1 MADLRP
7 KVTLAAYSLSI
18 PNSGVARLARLV
30 AKVLCEEARQGKLDL
45 KSLVLNDEE
54 PPSDSQIVQRSARG
68 SRFRFFYE
76 ANKAAYSSHCV
87 IYDFLGMARAQT
99 RVPFFNRPFMTWICG
114 VEVWEGA
121 RASRLRAARQAGR
134 LLSISRYT
142 LDRAVSLHRRFP
154 EAEVCWLGT
163 ENDEPAA
170 PRVAAGRPPVVLTLA
185 RLDAG
190 GGYKGTPE
198 LIAAWPDVL
207 RAVPEAKLV
216 IVGDGPGRGT
226 LEQMARDSGVRDSS
240 IEFRGMVSDEER
252 ERAWEEASVFA
263 MPSRGEGFGLVY
275 AEAMRH
281 GIPVIASIHDAA
293 QEISIDGLTGRNI
306 DLDRSGELCD
316 ALVDLLR
323 NSDLATGLGEN
334 GRKRWE
340 EHFCFTAFRRRFLPH
355 VYDLL
360 EAA

>member
-1 MADLRP
+1 MANPRP
-7 KVTLAAYSLSI
+7 KVVLAAYSLSI

-30 AKVLCEEARQGKLDL
+30 AKVLCEEARQGNLDVE
-45 KSLVLNDEE
+45 SLVLNDEQ
-54 PPSDSQIVQRSARG
+54 PCSDSPIVPRSARG
-68 SRFRFFYE
+68 SRLRYFYE
-76 ANKAAYSSHCV
+76 VNKAVYSSSCA
-87 IYDFLGMARAQT
+87 IYDFLGMARAQY
-99 RVPFFNRPFMTWICG
+99 RLPFLDRPFMTWICG
-114 VEVWEGA
+114 VEVWEAA
-121 RASRLRAARQAGR
+121 RASRLRAAQKAGR

-142 LDRAVSLHRRFP
+142 LDRAAKLHPRFP

-163 ENDEPAA
+163 ETDDPA
-170 PRVAAGRPPVVLTLA
+170 PRRIAANRPPVVLTLA

-198 LIAAWPDVL
+198 LIQAWPDIL

-226 LEQMARDSGVRDSS
+226 LEQMASGIGLRGAS

-252 ERAWEEASVFA
+252 ERAWGEASVFA

-281 GIPVIASIHDAA
+281 GLPIIASTHDAG
-293 QEISIDGLTGRNI
+293 QELNIDGVTGRNV
-306 DLDRSGELCD
+306 DLDRPDTLSQAVIELLSD
-316 ALVDLLR
+316 
-323 NSDLATGLGEN
+323 SDLATAFGEN
-334 GRKRWE
+334 GRARWE
-340 EHFCFTAFRRRFLPH
+340 EHFCFSAFRRRFVPH